1 MLLSIFSMIKVSDIL
16 NMGLT
21 DIHSQSFGD
30 HWALEKTIRLMEKV
44 NKSPKQ
50 ECKDQV
56 KKSFA
61 FCY

>member
-1 MLLSIFSMIKVSDIL
+1 MIKVSDIL

-21 DIHSQSFGD
+21 DIRHTETKF
-30 HWALEKTIRLMEKV
+30 LETNEPWKKNQLMEKV
-44 NKSPKQ
+44 NKSRKQ

-61 FCY
+61 YCY